1 MTKNNKAR
9 REFLQRLA
17 VGAAALP
24 AGAAAVDTVFG
35 SAAFGMERAVPQG
48 NTAIPKYIF
57 DVRDFGAVGDG
68 KAMCTRQI
76 QSAVDACERVG
87 GGKVVVPPGR
97 YLTGPIFLKS
107 QMEFEVLGGAT
118 LIGSTN
124 FDDYPAIQG
133 RWEGLDRTIFASL
146 LTGGKLENIS
156 ITGRGT
162 LDGRGQVW
170 WDAHRKT
177 QTMRRD
183 AGLVDRDP
191 ENPAGSPLK
200 WPRAR
205 MIYLSECKNV
215 LISGL
220 TIINSPSWNV
230 HPVLCEDVWIQG
242 LSIINP
248 GNSPN
253 TDGIDPDSCRNVRIS
268 DCYISGGDDCVIIK
282 SGYKQIAGHPFAP
295 SENIVVTNCVFGE
308 GHCGV
313 GIGSETAGGVRNVT
327 VSNCV
332 CDGTR
337 RGLTFKTARGR
348 GEIVENVR
356 AVNLVMRNI
365 VDAAI
370 AVGMFYDNGDKLHA
384 LPVDVRTPT
393 MRNLHF
399 SDIFVKK
406 TKAAILIE
414 GLLENPIHS
423 LSVRNMIVESAAT
436 GVICTG
442 AHGAAFENFEVNP
455 DGGAPLSFTDVED
468 LELVRVR
475 TNKANGDLPMIVME
489 RVHNADVES
498 CTAVAGNAAL
508 VEVKGRE
515 NRDITL
521 ALNRPPK
528 GTKEVV
534 YADGA
539 TEDVVVR
546 RA

>member
-1 MTKNNKAR
+1 
-9 REFLQRLA
+9 
-17 VGAAALP
+17 
-24 AGAAAVDTVFG
+24 
-35 SAAFGMERAVPQG
+35 
-48 NTAIPKYIF
+48 
-57 DVRDFGAVGDG
+57 
-68 KAMCTRQI
+68 
-76 QSAVDACERVG
+76 
-87 GGKVVVPPGR
+87 
-97 YLTGPIFLKS
+97 
-107 QMEFEVLGGAT
+107 
-118 LIGSTN
+118 
-124 FDDYPAIQG
+124 
-133 RWEGLDRTIFASL
+133 
-146 LTGGKLENIS
+146 
-156 ITGRGT
+156 
-162 LDGRGQVW
+162 
-170 WDAHRKT
+170 
-177 QTMRRD
+177 
-183 AGLVDRDP
+183 
-191 ENPAGSPLK
+191 
-200 WPRAR
+200 
-205 MIYLSECKNV
+205 
-215 LISGL
+215 
-220 TIINSPSWNV
+220 
-230 HPVLCEDVWIQG
+230 
-242 LSIINP
+242 
-248 GNSPN
+248 
-253 TDGIDPDSCRNVRIS
+253 
-268 DCYISGGDDCVIIK
+268 
-282 SGYKQIAGHPFAP
+282 
-295 SENIVVTNCVFGE
+295 
-308 GHCGV
+308 
-313 GIGSETAGGVRNVT
+313 
-327 VSNCV
+327 
-332 CDGTR
+332 
-337 RGLTFKTARGR
+337 
-348 GEIVENVR
+348 VR

-365 VDAAI
+365 VDTAI